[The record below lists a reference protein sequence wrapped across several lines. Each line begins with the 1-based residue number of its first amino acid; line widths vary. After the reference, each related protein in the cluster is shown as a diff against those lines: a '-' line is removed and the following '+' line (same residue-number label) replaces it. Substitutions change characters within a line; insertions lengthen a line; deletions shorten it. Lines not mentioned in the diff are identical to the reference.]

1 MEKGYSFWAD
11 KGIVNEEDIMKDL
24 AELALDTAK
33 SKGASYADIRIC
45 RYRDQEILG
54 RDRRIESTADT
65 ENTGFGIRVIVSGA
79 WGFASSYKLEKDE
92 VQRIAALA
100 VEVAKASSRLLR
112 QPVELA
118 PEPPHQDHWQSP
130 IQKNPFKIPM
140 EKKIDLIL
148 KVNEEMLRV
157 NGIKVATA
165 FLRFNEMWKYFA
177 STDGSFI
184 EQNLFF
190 TYPNFTAV
198 AVGPDDSQT
207 RSIQVPPEQKGY
219 ELIESVDW
227 VELARK
233 AAEEAV
239 QKLKAKQGAAG
250 KKDLVLLPSHLC
262 LTMHESIGHATE
274 LDRALGWEADMAGTT
289 FVTPDKLGKLQYG
302 SPLMNIVGD
311 KLIPHALATVG
322 FDDDG
327 VQARRFD
334 IIKEGIFVGYQTTR
348 ELARFV
354 NEKESKG
361 CAFAD
366 SWSSFPLQRMPNI
379 WLKPGEKPLTLD
391 QLIADTKE
399 GLLFDGMG
407 SFSIDQQRYNFQFG
421 GNAVWEIK
429 NGKIGDMV
437 KNVAYQSKTTDFWGS
452 LDAVCSKEAWEN
464 WGVFGCGKGEPG
476 QSARMGHGSAPSR
489 FRQVNIIS
497 AGGEI

>member
-1 MEKGYSFWAD
+1 
-11 KGIVNEEDIMKDL
+11 MKDL

-45 RYRDQEILG
+45 RYRNQYIFG
-54 RDRRIESTADT
+54 RDKRIETTADT
-65 ENTGFGIRVIVSGA
+65 EDVGFGIRVIANGA
-79 WGFASSYKLEKDE
+79 WGFASSCKLDKDE
-92 VQRIAALA
+92 VQRIAVLA
-100 VEVAKASSRLLR
+100 IEVAKASSRLLR

-118 PEPPHQDHWQSP
+118 PEPAYEDHWQSP

-148 KVNEEMLRV
+148 KVNGEMLKV

-165 FLRFNEMWKYFA
+165 FLNFNEMWKYFA

-184 EQNLFF
+184 EQDLFF

-227 VELARK
+227 VELAGK
-233 AAEEAV
+233 TAEEAV
-239 QKLKAKQGAAG
+239 QKLKARQGAEG
-250 KKDLVLLPSHLC
+250 KKDLILLPSHLC

-289 FVTPDKLGKLQYG
+289 FVTPDKMGKLQYG

-322 FDDDG
+322 YDDDG
-327 VQARRFD
+327 VKARRFD

-391 QLIADTKE
+391 QLIADTKD

-421 GNAVWEIK
+421 GDAVWEIK

-476 QSARMGHGSAPSR
+476 QSARMGHSSAPSR

-497 AGGEI
+497 AGGKL

>member
-1 MEKGYSFWAD
+1 
-11 KGIVNEEDIMKDL
+11 MKDL

-45 RYRDQEILG
+45 RYRNQYIFG
-54 RDRRIESTADT
+54 RDKRIETTADT
-65 ENTGFGIRVIVSGA
+65 EDVGFGIRVIANGA
-79 WGFASSYKLEKDE
+79 WGFASSYRLEKDE

-118 PEPPHQDHWQSP
+118 PESAYQDHWQSP

-148 KVNEEMLRV
+148 KINEEMLKV

-165 FLRFNEMWKYFA
+165 FLNFNEMWKYFA

-184 EQNLFF
+184 EQDLIF

-198 AVGPDDSQT
+198 AVGADDSQT

-227 VELARK
+227 VEQARK
-233 AAEEAV
+233 TAEEAV

-250 KKDLVLLPSHLC
+250 KKDLVLMPSHLC
-262 LTMHESIGHATE
+262 LTIHESIGHATE

-311 KLIPHALATVG
+311 KLIPNALATVG
-322 FDDDG
+322 YDDDG
-327 VQARRFD
+327 VKARRFN

-366 SWSSFPLQRMPNI
+366 SWSSFPLQRMPNL

-391 QLIADTKE
+391 QLIADTKD

-421 GNAVWEIK
+421 GDAVWEIK
-429 NGKIGDMV
+429 NGKVGDMV

-452 LDAVCSKEAWEN
+452 LDAVCSQEAWEN

-497 AGGEI
+497 AGGKL

>member
-1 MEKGYSFWAD
+1 
-11 KGIVNEEDIMKDL
+11 MKDL

-45 RYRDQEILG
+45 RYRDQYIFG
-54 RDRRIESTADT
+54 RDRRIETTADT
-65 ENTGFGIRVIVSGA
+65 ENTGFGIRVIANGA
-79 WGFASSYKLEKDE
+79 WGFASGYKLEKHE
-92 VQRIAALA
+92 VQRIAVLA

-118 PEPPHQDHWQSP
+118 PEPAHRDHWQSP

-148 KVNEEMLRV
+148 KINEEMLKV

-165 FLRFNEMWKYFA
+165 FLNFNEMWKYFA

-219 ELIESVDW
+219 ELIESVVW

-250 KKDLVLLPSHLC
+250 KKDLILLPSHLC

-289 FVTPDKLGKLQYG
+289 FVTPDKMGKLQYG

-322 FDDDG
+322 YDDDG
-327 VQARRFD
+327 VKAKRFD

-361 CAFAD
+361 CAYAD

-391 QLIADTKE
+391 QLIADTKD
-399 GLLFDGMG
+399 GLLLDGMG

-421 GNAVWEIK
+421 GDAVWEIK

-497 AGGEI
+497 AGGKI